1 MAYPSDSQFIPFML
15 GGSPFGDVPND
26 ESPGS
31 ADLVGNATFPV
42 AFLAYDGTYLYFR
55 MRVNE
60 DPRNSQKTGFQNFA
74 WGYLINTTGVAGTY
88 QWMLGVQGLRNR
100 IALIQNTVVEF
111 NSWNDPAEGTN
122 GSGAPNWQA
131 PIINFDT
138 ARVRLTNDG
147 SNFSGNPDYFI
158 DLVMPAVTFFSTIG
172 VTSLTSLRFLP
183 FTSANENNYN
193 KDSLRVSEGYT
204 FQNSQSNITTVS
216 VGDVRAKLA
225 IDKQVTAGPAV
236 VTTGQLSQWTGSISV
251 TNTGKSQATTVVVN
265 DLIELDQVTAF
276 TVNATSTGSVSYNPL
291 TKVLSWT
298 IGNLAA
304 GSTASLSFIVSGVFA
319 VSPGGTRRLNTAT
332 VTGVDSFSG
341 VTLSPVQDHIV
352 ITVNLAGSVAGVVL
366 DQSTNL
372 PVAGA
377 QVELYDSIPVLIGTT
392 TTDTDGAYSFTGLA
406 PGLYS
411 VSVTAPT
418 YDPKIQFVSVLAGQT
433 TRSDILLPP
442 SPGQVNGTVTDTGL
456 APISGAVVK
465 LINTTGVTVNQTVTG
480 GGGTYPFTNVVP
492 GAYTLAVSAD
502 TFQPATVAINVIRA
516 QTTTQ
521 NVVLQTSVAQLS
533 GLVTGPGGIPIAGAL
548 VEVLNQTGITLT
560 ETTTDGAGTY
570 LLTKLAEG
578 VYQIRVSA
586 AGFST
591 ELAGISLQA
600 GDAKVIDFSLTTAF
614 GTVSGTISDAQ
625 TGEGI
630 PNTSIKVVTRS
641 GIAVGETLTDA
652 NGDYSLSLLGP
663 ETYILTAATEGYA
676 GQTVGVE
683 IIAGATTT
691 VDLQLEKQAGVLN
704 GTVSDTGSNPLGNA
718 TVIVMKGTVPVAQA
732 ITDSAGTFSF
742 PHLAPDTYTVTASAS
757 GYSTVVLGATVL
769 PQEISSL
776 AFVLQA
782 SPGTIAGQV
791 VDSGNQPIQGAT
803 VVIRENTAAG
813 AVVATVLTD
822 GNGQYLVPDLLPQ
835 AYVVIVSAPD
845 KTTVITGAIVTS
857 LTTTTVNVQLADL
870 PGSISGSI
878 FDATSG
884 QPITGA
890 SVEVSVL
897 NQAGAIV
904 AHANSDLSGN
914 YEITGLAPGVYTITA
929 RATNYETS
937 SASAT
942 VLANTNT
949 PVSLALFA
957 SPGEIQGQVL
967 AAGTLQPIAGAQV
980 NALDFNGSVVTSVY
994 SDSQGS
1000 FVITGLAQGQY
1011 VISASAGGFQSNHVG
1026 AIVLANTTT
1035 PVQLQ
1040 LNQDFGFING
1050 TAAPGV
1056 PGTTIQLFDINNLLI
1071 GTVVA
1076 DGNGT
1081 FSFSGVAP
1089 GSYVLTATTPGY
1101 AVQSVG
1107 AIVQPGQTANVSFT
1121 LTPNPASISGTVLD
1135 TGMQPI
1141 VNAVVRILDLNE
1153 TTIGFGYT
1161 DSNGSYSIGNL
1172 PAGSFVVV
1180 ASAPEYVTGSVG
1192 VTLGPGENK
1201 PGVDFTLGANA
1212 GGISGQVT
1220 DATNPAIFIAGAV
1233 VLIRSISDGNVVA
1246 TASTDQTG
1254 SYLIEHLLPGAY
1266 TVTVSAPSYA
1276 DQSVGANVVSGETTG
1291 ASVALLPLP
1300 GSIVGSVINSL
1311 GVPVTGSEI
1320 NVKLMDSNQAVIQ
1333 SLLANESGVFFFA
1346 SVAPGVYTVIAS
1358 APGYAV
1364 GSIGV
1369 IVTANTATSTTVT
1382 LPDLPA
1388 AISGVV
1394 TNQMTGFGIPGSTVL
1409 ITDDHGV
1416 VLAQLLTDDQ
1426 GNFLAEKLPTGVVN
1440 VTVSASNFVSVSQA
1454 VILQGGVTTSFQQ
1467 ALTPNPGSLFG
1478 VVTDLETGLPISGA
1492 TVIVYDNTRAAV
1504 GSVLTD
1510 AAGNFSLDRLA
1521 PGGYTVNVNATGYAS
1536 GVAGAQIQAGATSVL
1551 SFALNQ
1557 LPGGIAG
1564 TVREVGTALPIAG
1577 AVITVRQG
1585 SPSGTI
1591 LAIVLTNEQG
1601 QFMVSGLSPGSYTLI
1616 ASATGFAAEASTA
1629 MVGLGATTG
1638 LDFSLQSLPASVTG
1652 EVSDALLS
1660 TPLPNTLV
1668 RLLGNNNTILYS
1680 TQTDAQGIYFING
1693 FVAGNYTILARN
1705 ESYQRESVSFDVAPG
1720 GTATVNIPLNPN
1732 PGVLEGTVRDA
1743 LDGTPLVGAEVLIFF
1758 PGTNNLLSRTITDGL
1773 GQFKIDGLAPLT
1785 YTLAISAQNYTTQPV
1800 GATIFSGQTTT
1811 IEVGL
1816 PPFPA
1821 AVTGQVQVAG
1831 GGVVPNALIQVKD
1844 SHGTLFG
1851 SAITDDLGN
1860 FAVGNLPP
1868 GTYLISASEDSYA
1881 AATQSITVTA
1891 GQTISGVILMMSPLP
1906 GSISGQVTNQLTG
1919 LPITGAAVAI
1929 QLFSS
1934 GLFVANT
1941 VTNQSGQFQVNG
1953 LTAGEYNVIASADGF
1968 GTHYRT
1974 VTVAGGQ
1981 TTVTTVELLPIVG
1994 TISGIVLLPDGTQ
2007 ASGNNIQLSLFN
2019 SAQIR
2024 LQNILAEPDGTFHFV
2039 NVAPGTYTVIGT
2051 IPGIGTG
2058 QAEAVVLPNHT
2069 TFIIIRLSQTGTVQG
2084 TVRSGLTGLPVAG
2097 ATVYVQTV
2105 NQPIRR
2111 TVVVQTDS
2119 FGRYKVTDLAPG
2131 TYLVVANAMGSG
2143 EARGTVTLG
2152 AGEIVTLDLVL
2163 LPAAMSGSLRVAT
2176 CPTILFTPF

>member
-26 ESPGS
+26 ENPGS
-31 ADLVGNATFPV
+31 VDLVGNSTFPV

-60 DPRNSQKTGFQNFA
+60 DPRNSQKTGFRNFA
-74 WGYLINTTGVAGTY
+74 WGYLINAAGAAGTY

-147 SNFSGNPDYFI
+147 SSFSGDPDYFI
-158 DLVMPAVTFFSTIG
+158 DLVMPAATFFSTIG
-172 VTSLTSLRFLP
+172 VTSLTSLCFLP
-183 FTSANENNYN
+183 FTSTNENNYN
-193 KDSLRVSEGYT
+193 KDSLRVSEG
-204 FQNSQSNITTVS
+204 FSFENSLSNTTTVAT
-216 VGDVRAKLA
+216 GDVRASLA
-225 IDKQVTAGPAV
+225 IDKQVTAGPVV
-236 VTTGQLSQWTGSISV
+236 VTTGQLSQWTGSITV
-251 TNTGKSQATTVVVN
+251 TNTGKSQAATVVVN

-276 TVNATSTGSVSYNPL
+276 TVNATSTGAVSYNPL
-291 TKVLSWT
+291 TKVLSWK

-304 GSTASLSFIVSGVFA
+304 GSTASLSFTVSGVFA
-319 VSPGGTRRLNTAT
+319 ISPGGTRRLNTAT

-341 VTLSPVQDHIV
+341 GTLSPIQDNIV
-352 ITVNLAGSVAGVVL
+352 ITVNLAGSIAGVVL

-377 QVELYDSIPVLIGTT
+377 HVDLYDSIPVLIGTT

-406 PGLYS
+406 PSLYS

-433 TRSDILLPP
+433 TRADILLPP
-442 SPGQVNGTVTDTGL
+442 SPGQVNGTITDTGL

-480 GGGTYPFTNVVP
+480 VGGTYQFTNVMP

-521 NVVLQTSVAQLS
+521 NVGLQTSVAELS

-548 VEVLNQTGITLT
+548 VEVLNQAGITLT

-591 ELAGISLQA
+591 QLAGISLQA
-600 GDAKVIDFSLTTAF
+600 GDAKVLNFSLTTAF

-625 TGEGI
+625 TGEGT
-630 PNTSIKVVTRS
+630 PNASIKVVTRS
-641 GIAVGETLTDA
+641 GIAVGETLTDI

-663 ETYILTAATEGYA
+663 ETYVLTAAAEGYA

-683 IIAGATTT
+683 ITAGATTT
-691 VDLQLEKQAGVLN
+691 VDLQLEKQAGVLM
-704 GTVSDTGSNPLGNA
+704 GTVSDTGGNA
-718 TVIVMKGTVPVAQA
+718 FADAVVVVLKGIVPVAQT
-732 ITDSAGTFSF
+732 ITDSTGTFSF
-742 PHLAPDTYTVTASAS
+742 PHLAPDTYTVTASAT
-757 GYSTVVLGATVL
+757 GYSTAVLGATVL
-769 PQEISSL
+769 PQEISFL
-776 AFVLQA
+776 DFVLQA
-782 SPGTIAGQV
+782 SPGAITGQV
-791 VDSGNQPIQGAT
+791 IDSSNQPIQGAT
-803 VVIRENTAAG
+803 VIIRENTAAG
-813 AVVATVLTD
+813 AAVATVLTD
-822 GNGQYLVPDLLPQ
+822 GNGQYVVPDLLPQ
-835 AYVVIVSAPD
+835 AYVVNVSAPD

-884 QPITGA
+884 LPITGA

-904 AHANSDLSGN
+904 AHANSDLAGN
-914 YEITGLAPGVYTITA
+914 YEITGLARGVYTITA
-929 RATNYETS
+929 RATNYETN
-937 SASAT
+937 SASAI
-942 VLANTNT
+942 VFANTNT
-949 PVSLALFA
+949 PVSLSLFA
-957 SPGEIQGQVL
+957 SPGEIQGQVV

-980 NALDFNGSVVTSVY
+980 NTLDSNGSVVHSVY

-1000 FVITGLAQGQY
+1000 FVITGLAAGQY
-1011 VISASAGGFQSNHVG
+1011 VIIASADGFQSNHVG

-1040 LNQDFGFING
+1040 LNQDFGFISG
-1050 TAAPGV
+1050 AVAPVV

-1071 GTVVA
+1071 GTAVA

-1081 FSFSGVAP
+1081 FSISGVAP
-1089 GSYVLTATTPGY
+1089 GSYVLTATASGY

-1121 LTPNPASISGTVLD
+1121 LTPNPASISGTVRD

-1161 DSNGSYSIGNL
+1161 DSNGGYTIGNL
-1172 PAGSFVVV
+1172 PAGSFIVV
-1180 ASAPEYVTGSVG
+1180 ASAPEYVTSSIGAS
-1192 VTLGPGENK
+1192 LGPGENK
-1201 PGVDFTLGANA
+1201 TGDFTLGANA

-1220 DATNPAIFIAGAV
+1220 DATNPTIFIAGAV

-1276 DQSVGANVVSGETTG
+1276 DQSVGANVITGETTG

-1300 GSIVGSVINSL
+1300 GSIVGSVINCL

-1369 IVTANTATSTTVT
+1369 IVAANTATSTTVT

-1416 VLAQLLTDDQ
+1416 VLAQLLTDEQ
-1426 GNFLAEKLPTGVVN
+1426 GNFLAEKLPPGVVN
-1440 VTVSASNFVSVSQA
+1440 VTVSAPNFVSVSQA
-1454 VILQGGVTTSFQQ
+1454 VILQGGITTNFQQ
-1467 ALTPNPGSLFG
+1467 ALVPNPGSLSG
-1478 VVTDLETGLPISGA
+1478 VVTDLETGLPITGA
-1492 TVIVYDNTRAAV
+1492 TVIVYDSTRAAV
-1504 GSVLTD
+1504 GSVLTG
-1510 AAGNFSLDRLA
+1510 AAGNYSFDRLA
-1521 PGGYTVNVNATGYAS
+1521 PGGYTVNVNASGYAS
-1536 GVAGAQIQAGATSVL
+1536 DVAGAQIQAGAMSTL
-1551 SFALNQ
+1551 SFALQ
-1557 LPGGIAG
+1557 GLPGAIVG
-1564 TVREVGTALPIAG
+1564 TVREQGTALPIAG

-1591 LAIVLTNEQG
+1591 LSIVQADEQG
-1601 QFMVSGLSPGSYTLI
+1601 KYMVSGLPPGSYTLI
-1616 ASATGFAAEASTA
+1616 ATASGFAAEASTV

-1638 LDFSLQSLPASVTG
+1638 LDFSLPSLPASVTG
-1652 EVSDALLS
+1652 EITDALLS

-1668 RLLGNNNTILYS
+1668 RLLGNNNTILFA
-1680 TQTDAQGIYFING
+1680 TQTDAQGIYFIDG
-1693 FVAGNYTILARN
+1693 FAAGNYTVLARN
-1705 ESYQRESVSFDVAPG
+1705 DNYQRENASFDVAPG

-1732 PGVLEGTVRDA
+1732 PGILQGAVRDA
-1743 LDGTPLVGAEVLIFF
+1743 FDGTPLVGAEVLIFF
-1758 PGTNNLLSRTITDGL
+1758 PGTNNLLSRAITDGL
-1773 GQFKIDGLAPLT
+1773 GQFTIDGLAPLT
-1785 YTLAISAQNYTTQPV
+1785 YTLAISALNYATQPV
-1800 GATIFSGQTTT
+1800 GATIFSGQTTV
-1811 IEVGL
+1811 IDVGL

-1821 AVTGQVQVAG
+1821 TVTGQVQATG

-1860 FAVGNLPP
+1860 FSVGNLPP
-1868 GTYLISASEDSYA
+1868 GAYVISASEDSYA
-1881 AATQSITVTA
+1881 AATSNITVTA
-1891 GQTISGVILMMSPLP
+1891 GQTISGVILTMSPLP

-1929 QLFSS
+1929 QLFSN

-1974 VTVAGGQ
+1974 VTVVNGQ

-1994 TISGIVLLPDGTQ
+1994 TISGMVLLPDGTQ
-2007 ASGNNIQLSLFN
+2007 ASGNNIQLSLFHSN
-2019 SAQIR
+2019 QIR

-2039 NVAPGTYTVIGT
+2039 NVAPGTYTVIGS

-2058 QAEAVVLPNHT
+2058 QAEAVVLPNQT
-2069 TFIIIRLSQTGTVQG
+2069 TFITIRLSQTGTIQG
-2084 TVRSGLTGLPVAG
+2084 TVRSGMTGSPVAG
-2097 ATVYVQTV
+2097 ATVNVQAV
-2105 NQPIRR
+2105 NQAIRT

-2143 EARGTVTLG
+2143 EARATVTLG
-2152 AGEIVTLDLVL
+2152 VGEIVTLDLVL
-2163 LPAAMSGSLRVAT
+2163 VPAAMSGSFRVAT
-2176 CPTILFTPF
+2176 CPNILFTPF

>member
-1 MAYPSDSQFIPFML
+1 MAYPSDSQFLPFML

-26 ESPGS
+26 ENPGS
-31 ADLVGNATFPV
+31 VDMVGNATFPV
-42 AFLAYDGTYLYFR
+42 AFLAYDGTTLYFR

-100 IALIQNTVVEF
+100 IALTQNTIVQF

-158 DLVMPAVTFFSTIG
+158 DLVMPAATFFSTIG

-183 FTSANENNYN
+183 FTSTNDNNYN
-193 KDSLRVSEGYT
+193 KDSLRVSEG
-204 FQNSQSNITTVS
+204 FSFENSLSNTTTVAA
-216 VGDVRAKLA
+216 GDVRARLA
-225 IDKQVTAGPAV
+225 IDKQLTAGPTV

-276 TVNATSTGSVSYNPL
+276 TVNATSNGSVSYNPL

-304 GSTASLSFIVSGVFA
+304 GSTASLSFTVSGIFS

-332 VTGVDSFSG
+332 VTGIDSFSG
-341 VTLSPVQDHIV
+341 GTLSPVQDTIV
-352 ITVNLAGSVAGVVL
+352 ITVNLAGSIAGVVL

-377 QVELYDSIPVLIGTT
+377 QVQLYDSIPVLIGTT
-392 TTDTDGAYSFTGLA
+392 TTDVNGAYSFTGLT

-418 YDPKIQFVSVLAGQT
+418 YDPKIQFVTVLAGQT
-433 TRSDILLPP
+433 TRADILLPP
-442 SPGQVNGTVTDTGL
+442 SPGQVNGTITDSGL
-456 APISGAVVK
+456 APITGALVK
-465 LINTTGVTVNQTVTG
+465 LINTSGVTVNQTVTG
-480 GGGTYPFTNVVP
+480 VGGTYQFTNVIP
-492 GAYTLAVSAD
+492 GGYTLAVSAN

-533 GLVTGPGGIPIAGAL
+533 GLVTGPGAIPIPGAL

-586 AGFST
+586 AGFT
-591 ELAGISLQA
+591 TQLAGISLQA
-600 GDAKVIDFSLTTAF
+600 GDSKVLNFELTTAF
-614 GTVSGTISDAQ
+614 GTVSGTITDAQ

-630 PNTSIKVVTRS
+630 LNASIRVVTRS
-641 GIAVGETLTDA
+641 GIAVGDTLTDA
-652 NGDYSLSLLGP
+652 NGDYFLSLLGQ
-663 ETYILTAATEGYA
+663 ETYVLTVTAEGYA

-683 IIAGATTT
+683 INTGATTT
-691 VDLQLEKQAGVLN
+691 VDLQLEKQAGALI
-704 GTVSDTGSNPLGNA
+704 GTVVDTGMNPLANANIVVLKGN
-718 TVIVMKGTVPVAQA
+718 VPVAQA
-732 ITDSAGTFSF
+732 ISDSSGTFF
-742 PHLAPDTYTVTASAS
+742 FQHLAPDTYTVTASAT
-757 GYSTVVLGATVL
+757 GYSTVVLGATVQ
-769 PQEISSL
+769 PQQISSL

-782 SPGTIAGQV
+782 SPGFIAGQV

-803 VVIRENTAAG
+803 VTIRENTTAG

-822 GNGQYLVPDLLPQ
+822 GNGEYVVPDLLPQ
-835 AYVVIVSAPD
+835 SYVVIVSAPD
-845 KTTVITGAIVTS
+845 KTTVLTGANVVS
-857 LTTTTVNVQLADL
+857 LATTTVNVQLADL

-878 FDATSG
+878 LDATSG
-884 QPITGA
+884 LPITGA
-890 SVEVSVL
+890 SIEVSVL
-897 NQAGAIV
+897 NQAGAVV
-904 AHANSDLSGN
+904 ANASSDLAGN
-914 YEITGLAPGVYTITA
+914 YVITGLSPGVYTVTA
-929 RATNYETS
+929 RATNYETN
-937 SASAT
+937 SAT
-942 VLANTNT
+942 AAVQANTDT
-949 PVSLALFA
+949 PVSLSLFA
-957 SPGEIQGQVL
+957 SPGAVAGQVV
-967 AAGTLQPIAGAQV
+967 AAGTLQPIAGAQI
-980 NALDFNGSVVTSVY
+980 NALDANGSVMESVY

-1000 FVITGLAQGQY
+1000 FVITGLAAGQY
-1011 VISASAGGFQSNHVG
+1011 VIAASASGFQSNHVG
-1026 AIVLANTTT
+1026 AIVQANTTT

-1040 LNQDFGFING
+1040 LNQDFGFISG
-1050 TAAPGV
+1050 TVAPVV
-1056 PGTTIQLFDINNLLI
+1056 PGTTVQLFDINNLLV

-1076 DGNGT
+1076 DGNGA
-1081 FSFSGVAP
+1081 FSFTGIAP
-1089 GSYVLTATTPGY
+1089 GSYVLTATAAGY

-1121 LTPNPASISGTVLD
+1121 LTPNPASISGAVLD

-1153 TTIGFGYT
+1153 TTLGFGYT
-1161 DSNGSYSIGNL
+1161 DAAGFYTIGNL
-1172 PAGSFVVV
+1172 PIGSLIVV

-1201 PGVDFTLGANA
+1201 TGVDFTLGANA

-1220 DATNPAIFIAGAV
+1220 DATNPAITIAGAV

-1254 SYLIEHLLPGAY
+1254 SYLVEHLLPGAY

-1291 ASVALLPLP
+1291 ANVALLPLP
-1300 GSIVGSVINSL
+1300 GSIVGSVVNSL

-1346 SVAPGVYTVIAS
+1346 GVAPGVYTIIAS

-1369 IVTANTATSTTVT
+1369 IVVANAATSATVT

-1388 AISGVV
+1388 AIAGQV
-1394 TNQMTGFGIPGSTVL
+1394 TNQMIGIPGSTVL
-1409 ITDDHGV
+1409 ITDEHGV

-1426 GNFLAEKLPTGVVN
+1426 GNFLAEKLPPGVVN
-1440 VTVSASNFVSVSQA
+1440 VTISAPNYVSVSQA
-1454 VILQGGVTTSFQQ
+1454 VILQGGMTNNLQQ
-1467 ALTPNPGSLFG
+1467 ELTPNPGSLSG
-1478 VVTDLETGLPISGA
+1478 VVTDLETGLPIAGA

-1510 AAGNFSLDRLA
+1510 ATGSFAFDRLA
-1521 PGGYTVNVNATGYAS
+1521 PGGYTVNVNASGYAS
-1536 GVAGAQIQAGATSVL
+1536 DVAGAQIQASAMSTL
-1551 SFALNQ
+1551 SFALQ
-1557 LPGGIAG
+1557 GLPGAITG
-1564 TVREVGTALPIAG
+1564 TVREQGTAVPIAG

-1591 LAIVLTNEQG
+1591 IYIVQADDLG
-1601 QFMVSGLSPGSYTLI
+1601 QYLVSGLPPGSYTLI
-1616 ASATGFAAEASTA
+1616 ASASGHSAEASTV

-1638 LDFSLQSLPASVTG
+1638 LDFSLPSLPASVTG
-1652 EVSDALLS
+1652 VITDALLN

-1668 RLLGNNNTILYS
+1668 RLLGNNNTILFS
-1680 TQTDAQGIYFING
+1680 TQTDAQGIYFIDG
-1693 FVAGNYTILARN
+1693 FAAGNYTILARN

-1720 GTATVNIPLNPN
+1720 GTAIVNVPLNPN
-1732 PGVLEGTVRDA
+1732 PGILQGTVRDA

-1758 PGTNNLLSRTITDGL
+1758 PGTNNLLSRAITDGL
-1773 GQFKIDGLAPLT
+1773 GQFTIDGLAPLT
-1785 YTLAISAQNYTTQPV
+1785 YTLAISALNHATQPV
-1800 GATIFSGQTTT
+1800 GATIFSGQTTV
-1811 IEVGL
+1811 IDVGL

-1821 AVTGQVQVAG
+1821 TVTGQVQASG

-1891 GQTISGVILMMSPLP
+1891 GQMINGVILTMSPLP
-1906 GSISGQVTNQLTG
+1906 GNILGQVTNQLNG
-1919 LPITGAAVAI
+1919 LPIIGAAVAI
-1929 QLFSS
+1929 QLFAN

-1941 VTNQSGQFQVNG
+1941 VTNQNGQYQVNG

-1968 GTHYRT
+1968 GTDYST
-1974 VTVAGGQ
+1974 VTVVGGQ
-1981 TTVTTVELLPIVG
+1981 TTIANIQLSPIVG
-1994 TISGIVLLPDGTQ
+1994 TISGIVLLPNGIQ
-2007 ASGNNIQLSLFN
+2007 ATGNNIQLSLFH
-2019 SAQIR
+2019 SDQIR

-2039 NVAPGTYTVIGT
+2039 NVAPGTYTVVGS

-2058 QAEAVVLPNHT
+2058 QAEAIVLPNQT
-2069 TFIIIRLSQTGTVQG
+2069 TFIIIRLSQAGTIQG
-2084 TVRSGLTGLPVAG
+2084 TVRSGATGLPVAG
-2097 ATVYVQTV
+2097 ATVYVQTM
-2105 NQPIRR
+2105 NQLQIT
-2111 TVVVQTDS
+2111 TVTVQTDGL
-2119 FGRYKVTDLAPG
+2119 GRYKVTDLAPG
-2131 TYLVVANAMGSG
+2131 TYLVIANKMGVG
-2143 EARGTVTLG
+2143 EGRGTVTLG
-2152 AGEIVTLDLVL
+2152 AGETVTLDLVL
-2163 LPAAMSGSLRVAT
+2163 SPAVMRGTFVIRD
-2176 CPTILFTPF
+2176 CPTIMFTQN

>member
-26 ESPGS
+26 ENPGS
-31 ADLVGNATFPV
+31 VDMVGNSTFPV
-42 AFLAYDGTYLYFR
+42 AFLAYDGTNLYFR

-60 DPRNSQKTGFQNFA
+60 DPRNSQKTGFRNFA

-122 GSGAPNWQA
+122 GHGAPNWQA

-158 DLVMPAVTFFSTIG
+158 DLVMPASTFFSTIG

-183 FTSANENNYN
+183 FTATNDNNYN
-193 KDSLRVSEGYT
+193 KDSLRVSEG
-204 FQNSQSNITTVS
+204 FSFVNSLSNTTMVAA
-216 VGDVRAKLA
+216 GDVRARLA
-225 IDKQVTAGPAV
+225 VDKQVTAGPAV
-236 VTTGQLSQWTGSISV
+236 VTTGQLSQWAGSISV

-291 TKVLSWT
+291 TKVLSWK

-304 GSTASLSFIVSGVFA
+304 GTTASLTFTVSGVFA
-319 VSPGGTRRLNTAT
+319 VSPGGTRRLNTVT
-332 VTGVDSFSG
+332 VTGIDSFSG
-341 VTLSPVQDHIV
+341 GTLSPAQNHIV

-411 VSVTAPT
+411 LSVTAPT

-433 TRSDILLPP
+433 TRADILLPP
-442 SPGQVNGTVTDTGL
+442 SPGQVNGTITDTGL
-456 APISGAVVK
+456 APIFGAVVK

-480 GGGTYPFTNVVP
+480 AGGTYQFTNVVP

-516 QTTTQ
+516 QGTLQ
-521 NVVLQTSVAQLS
+521 NVVLQASVAQLS
-533 GLVTGPGGIPIAGAL
+533 GLVTGPGNIPITGAL
-548 VEVLNQTGITLT
+548 VEVLSQAGVTLT
-560 ETTTDGAGTY
+560 ETTTDGAGAY

-591 ELAGISLQA
+591 QLAGISLQA
-600 GDAKVIDFSLTTAF
+600 GDAKVLDFSLTTAF
-614 GTVSGTISDAQ
+614 GTVSGTISDVQ

-630 PNTSIKVVTRS
+630 PNASIKVVTRS
-641 GIAVGETLTDA
+641 GITVGETLTDV

-663 ETYILTAATEGYA
+663 ETYVLTAAAEGYA

-683 IIAGATTT
+683 ITAGATTT
-691 VDLQLEKQAGVLN
+691 VDLELEKQAGVLM
-704 GTVSDTGSNPLGNA
+704 GTVSDTGMNPLA
-718 TVIVMKGTVPVAQA
+718 DAVVVVLKGTVPVAQT
-732 ITDSAGTFSF
+732 ITDSTGTFSF

-757 GYSTVVLGATVL
+757 GYSTAVLGVTVA
-769 PQEISSL
+769 PQEMSFL
-776 AFVLQA
+776 DFVLQA
-782 SPGTIAGQV
+782 SPGAIAGQV
-791 VDSGNQPIQGAT
+791 IDSGNQPIQGAT
-803 VVIRENTAAG
+803 VIIRENTAAG

-822 GNGQYLVPDLLPQ
+822 GNGQYVVPDLLPQ

-845 KTTVITGAIVTS
+845 KTTVITGASVTS
-857 LTTTTVNVQLADL
+857 LATTTVNVQLADL

-878 FDATSG
+878 LDATSG
-884 QPITGA
+884 LSITGA

-897 NQAGAIV
+897 NQAGAII
-904 AHANSDLSGN
+904 AHANSDLAGN
-914 YEITGLAPGVYTITA
+914 YEITGLAPGVYTVTA
-929 RATNYETS
+929 HATNYETS

-949 PVSLALFA
+949 PVSLSLLA
-957 SPGEIQGQVL
+957 SPGEIQGQVV
-967 AAGTLQPIAGAQV
+967 AAGTLQPIAGARI
-980 NALDFNGSVVTSVY
+980 NALDSNGSVVNSVY

-1000 FVITGLAQGQY
+1000 FVITGLAAGQY
-1011 VISASAGGFQSNHVG
+1011 VIVFSASGFQSNHVG

-1040 LNQDFGFING
+1040 LNQDFGFISG
-1050 TAAPGV
+1050 IVAPVV
-1056 PGTTIQLFDINNLLI
+1056 PGTTIQLFDINNLLV

-1076 DGNGT
+1076 DGNGA
-1081 FSFSGVAP
+1081 FSFSGIAP
-1089 GSYVLTATTPGY
+1089 GSYVLTATATGY

-1107 AIVQPGQTANVSFT
+1107 AIVQPEQTANVSFT
-1121 LTPNPASISGTVLD
+1121 LTPNPASISGTVRD

-1153 TTIGFGYT
+1153 TTLGFGYT
-1161 DSNGSYSIGNL
+1161 DAAGFYTIGNL
-1172 PAGSFVVV
+1172 PSGSSIVV
-1180 ASAPEYVTGSVG
+1180 ASALEYVTGSVG

-1201 PGVDFTLGANA
+1201 IGVDFTLGANA

-1220 DATNPAIFIAGAV
+1220 DATNPAITIAGAV

-1291 ASVALLPLP
+1291 ASVALLALP

-1320 NVKLMDSNQAVIQ
+1320 NVKLMDGNQAVIQ

-1346 SVAPGVYTVIAS
+1346 SVSPGVYTIIAS
-1358 APGYAV
+1358 APGYAG

-1369 IVTANTATSTTVT
+1369 IVAANAATSATVT

-1388 AISGVV
+1388 AISGQV

-1409 ITDDHGV
+1409 ITDEHGV

-1426 GNFLAEKLPTGVVN
+1426 GNFLAEKLPPGVVN
-1440 VTVSASNFVSVSQA
+1440 VAVSAPNFVSVSQA
-1454 VILQGGVTTSFQQ
+1454 VILQGGITTNYQQ
-1467 ALTPNPGSLFG
+1467 QLTPNPGSLSG
-1478 VVTDLETGLPISGA
+1478 AVIDLETGLPIAGA

-1504 GSVLTD
+1504 GSALTD
-1510 AAGNFSLDRLA
+1510 ATGNFSFDRLA
-1521 PGGYTVNVNATGYAS
+1521 PGGYTVNVNASGYVS
-1536 GVAGAQIQAGATSVL
+1536 DVAGAQIQAGAMSTL
-1551 SFALNQ
+1551 SFALQ
-1557 LPGGIAG
+1557 GLPGAVVG
-1564 TVREVGTALPIAG
+1564 TVREHGTALPISG

-1585 SPSGTI
+1585 SQSGTI
-1591 LAIVLTNEQG
+1591 IVIVQADEQG
-1601 QFMVSGLSPGSYTLI
+1601 QYMVSGLSPASYTLI
-1616 ASATGFAAEASTA
+1616 ASATGHAAEASTI

-1638 LDFSLQSLPASVTG
+1638 LDFSLPSLPASVTG
-1652 EVSDALLS
+1652 QISDALLA

-1668 RLLGNNNTILYS
+1668 RLLGNNNTILFS
-1680 TQTDAQGIYFING
+1680 TQTDAQGIYFIDG

-1732 PGVLEGTVRDA
+1732 PGILQGTVRDEF
-1743 LDGTPLVGAEVLIFF
+1743 DGTPLVGAEVLLFF
-1758 PGTNNLLSRTITDGL
+1758 PGTNNLLSRAITDGL
-1773 GQFKIDGLAPLT
+1773 GQFTIDGLAPLT
-1785 YTLAISAQNYTTQPV
+1785 YTLAISALNYTTQPV
-1800 GATIFSGQTTT
+1800 GATIFSGQTTV
-1811 IEVGL
+1811 IDVGL

-1821 AVTGQVQVAG
+1821 TVTGQVQSGG

-1891 GQTISGVILMMSPLP
+1891 GQTVTGVILTMPPLP
-1906 GSISGQVTNQLTG
+1906 GNISGQVTNQLTG

-1929 QLFSS
+1929 QLFSNGS
-1934 GLFVANT
+1934 FVANT
-1941 VTNQSGQFQVNG
+1941 VTNQNGQFHVNG
-1953 LTAGEYNVIASADGF
+1953 LTAGEYNVIASAEGF

-1974 VTVAGGQ
+1974 VSVLSGQ
-1981 TTVTTVELLPIVG
+1981 TTVTTVELLPFVG
-1994 TISGIVLLPDGTQ
+1994 TISGIVLLPDGIQ

-2019 SAQIR
+2019 SDQIR

-2039 NVAPGTYTVIGT
+2039 NVAPGTYTVVGS

-2058 QAEAVVLPNHT
+2058 QAEAVVLPNQT
-2069 TFIIIRLSQTGTVQG
+2069 TFIIIRLSQTGTIQG

-2097 ATVYVQTV
+2097 ATVYVQRV
-2105 NQPIRR
+2105 NQLHTTIV
-2111 TVVVQTDS
+2111 TVQTDGL
-2119 FGRYKVTDLAPG
+2119 GRYKVTDLAPG
-2131 TYLVVANAMGSG
+2131 TYLVVANRMGIG
-2143 EARGTVTLG
+2143 EGRGTVTLG
-2152 AGEIVTLDLVL
+2152 AGDTAILDLVL
-2163 LPAAMSGSLRVAT
+2163 NPAVLCGFLRVRN
-2176 CPTILFTPF
+2176 CPSILFTQN

>member
-1 MAYPSDSQFIPFML
+1 MAYPSDGQFIPFML
-15 GGSPFGDVPND
+15 GGSPFGDVPKD

-31 ADLVGNATFPV
+31 ADMVGNATFPV
-42 AFLAYDGTYLYFR
+42 VFLAYDGTNLYFR

-111 NSWNDPAEGTN
+111 NSWNDSAEGTN

-158 DLVMPAVTFFSTIG
+158 DLVMPAATFFSTIG

-183 FTSANENNYN
+183 FTSTNDNNYN
-193 KDSLRVSEGYT
+193 KDSLRTSEG
-204 FQNSQSNITTVS
+204 FSFVNSLSNTTTIAT
-216 VGDVRAKLA
+216 GDVRASLA
-225 IDKQVTAGPAV
+225 IDKQLTAGPAI
-236 VTTGQLSQWTGSISV
+236 VTTGQLSQWTGSITV

-276 TVNATSTGSVSYNPL
+276 TVNATSIGSVIYNPL

-304 GSTASLSFIVSGVFA
+304 GSTASLSFTVNGVFA

-341 VTLSPVQDHIV
+341 GTLSPVQDNIV

-377 QVELYDSIPVLIGTT
+377 NVELYDSIPVLIGTT

-442 SPGQVNGTVTDTGL
+442 SPGQVNGTITDTGL
-456 APISGAVVK
+456 APILGAVVK

-480 GGGTYPFTNVVP
+480 VGGTYPFTNVVP

-560 ETTTDGAGTY
+560 ETTTNGAGTY

-591 ELAGISLQA
+591 QLAGISLQA
-600 GDAKVIDFSLTTAF
+600 GDAKVLDFSLTTAF

-630 PNTSIKVVTRS
+630 PNASIKVVTRS
-641 GIAVGETLTDA
+641 GIAIGETLTDV

-663 ETYILTAATEGYA
+663 ETYVLTAAAEGYA
-676 GQTVGVE
+676 GQTVG
-683 IIAGATTT
+683 IGINAGATTT
-691 VDLQLEKQAGVLN
+691 VDLQLEKLAGVLN

-718 TVIVMKGTVPVAQA
+718 TVIVLKGTIPVAQS

-742 PHLAPDTYTVTASAS
+742 PHLAPGTYTVTASAS
-757 GYSTVVLGATVL
+757 GYSTVVLGATIL

-782 SPGTIAGQV
+782 SPGSIAGQV

-803 VVIRENTAAG
+803 VIIRENTAAG

-822 GNGQYLVPDLLPQ
+822 GNGQYVVPNLLPQ

-884 QPITGA
+884 LPITGA
-890 SVEVSVL
+890 SIGVSVL

-914 YEITGLAPGVYTITA
+914 YVITGLAPGVYTITA
-929 RATNYETS
+929 RATNYETN

-980 NALDFNGSVVTSVY
+980 NALDFNGSVVHSVY

-1011 VISASAGGFQSNHVG
+1011 VISALADGFQSNHVG

-1040 LNQDFGFING
+1040 LNQDFGFISG
-1050 TAAPGV
+1050 TVAPV
-1056 PGTTIQLFDINNLLI
+1056 VLGTTIQLFDINNLLR

-1076 DGNGT
+1076 DGNGA

-1089 GSYVLTATTPGY
+1089 GSYILTATAPGY

-1135 TGMQPI
+1135 TGIQPI

-1161 DSNGSYSIGNL
+1161 DSNGAYTIGNL

-1201 PGVDFTLGANA
+1201 TGVDFTLEANA

-1220 DATNPAIFIAGAV
+1220 DVTNPAVFIAGAV
-1233 VLIRSISDGNVVA
+1233 VLIRSISNGNVVA

-1254 SYLIEHLLPGAY
+1254 SYLIQHLLPGAY
-1266 TVTVSAPSYA
+1266 TITVSAPSYA

-1333 SLLANESGVFFFA
+1333 SLLANESGVFFIG
-1346 SVAPGVYTVIAS
+1346 SISPGVYTVIAS

-1369 IVTANTATSTTVT
+1369 IVAANTATPTTVT

-1426 GNFLAEKLPTGVVN
+1426 GNFLAEKLPLGVVN

-1454 VILQGGVTTSFQQ
+1454 VILQGGMTTNFQQ
-1467 ALTPNPGSLFG
+1467 ALVPNPGSLSG
-1478 VVTDLETGLPISGA
+1478 VVTDLETGLPITGA
-1492 TVIVYDNTRAAV
+1492 TVIVFDSTRAAV

-1510 AAGNFSLDRLA
+1510 ATGNFSLDRLA

-1536 GVAGAQIQAGATSVL
+1536 DVAGAQIQAGAASVL
-1551 SFALNQ
+1551 SFALNE

-1564 TVREVGTALPIAG
+1564 TVREEGTALPIAG

-1591 LAIVLTNEQG
+1591 LAIVLTNAQG
-1601 QFMVSGLSPGSYTLI
+1601 QYMVSGLSPGSYTLI
-1616 ASATGFAAEASTA
+1616 ASATGFAAEVSTA

-1638 LDFSLQSLPASVTG
+1638 LDFSLPSLPASVTG
-1652 EVSDALLS
+1652 EITDALLT
-1660 TPLPNTLV
+1660 TPLPNTLI
-1668 RLLGNNNTILYS
+1668 RLLGNNNTILFS
-1680 TQTDAQGIYFING
+1680 TQTDAQGIYFIDG

-1720 GTATVNIPLNPN
+1720 GIATVNIPLDPN
-1732 PGVLEGTVRDA
+1732 PGVLQGTVRDA

-1821 AVTGQVQVAG
+1821 TVTGQVQVAG

-1868 GTYLISASEDSYA
+1868 GTYFISASEDNYA

-1891 GQTISGVILMMSPLP
+1891 GQTLSGVILTMSPLP
-1906 GSISGQVTNQLTG
+1906 GNIFGQVMNQLTG

-1929 QLFSS
+1929 QLFSN

-1953 LTAGEYNVIASADGF
+1953 LTAGVYNVIASADGF
-1968 GTHYRT
+1968 GTHYST

-1981 TTVTTVELLPIVG
+1981 TTVANVELLPIVG

-2007 ASGNNIQLSLFN
+2007 AGGNNIQLSLFN

-2058 QAEAVVLPNHT
+2058 QAEAIVLPNQT
-2069 TFIIIRLSQTGTVQG
+2069 TFIIIRLSQTGTIQG

-2105 NQPIRR
+2105 NQPIRK

-2119 FGRYKVTDLAPG
+2119 FGRYKVTDLDPG

-2163 LPAAMSGSLRVAT
+2163 LPAAMSGSLQVAA
-2176 CPTILFTPF
+2176 CPTILVAPF